1 MHIYWAPNTNQ
12 LCCVCI
18 ARRLRCKRRKCV
30 SDEPHQGN
38 HIIWRASNS
47 LSFHSMRSMKRIWSN
62 VSVSVLCRRMKWML
76 CIVANAINNTI
87 TSLMLLHLVTIITSS
102 SQSMNRSTNDGIVL
116 ECNFARQQFID
127 SGREMGF
134 WCGRRT
140 TWQYHLSQTTRQIYT
155 TSNDIHCHSRWRW
168 LAGLVFFPLS
178 MESTCCARGGPA
190 GTTRSYYDATV
201 ERITIKWTCG
211 VRKRE
216 CEWWRHAECI
226 LHRPPLGSLTIHQ
239 AAAPAPHT
247 ITWPDYIPL
256 FTIAV
261 AVTISVNFLSFLCS
275 AFFFVFAFCRV
286 VCVEQHFTSV
296 SSVSL
301 YSILLLLQSFNRL

>member
-1 MHIYWAPNTNQ
+1 MESIQFTFILFYAFIEAN
-12 LCCVCI
+12 LI
-18 ARRLRCKRRKCV
+18 ERF
-30 SDEPHQGN
+30 G
-38 HIIWRASNS
+38 
-47 LSFHSMRSMKRIWSN
+47 FSM
-62 VSVSVLCRRMKWML
+62 CRRMNGCCCGK
-76 CIVANAINNTI
+76 CNQQHYYIDDTR
-87 TSLMLLHLVTIITSS
+87 SLMLILLHLVTIITSS

-127 SGREMGF
+127 SGREMGL

-201 ERITIKWTCG
+201 ERITIKGTCG

-226 LHRPPLGSLTIHQ
+226 LHRPPLGSLTIHP

-247 ITWPDYIPL
+247 IT
-256 FTIAV
+256 
-261 AVTISVNFLSFLCS
+261 
-275 AFFFVFAFCRV
+275 
-286 VCVEQHFTSV
+286 
-296 SSVSL
+296 
-301 YSILLLLQSFNRL
+301 